1 MERTNIL
8 IKIFIALCFYDFLN
22 NHLYGYKSIDYK
34 LNVEYCIRKEKSNSN
49 GKSKNKNQISES
61 NIEKGLK
68 MISER
73 SCIVF
78 LKKSSC
84 EEKKKIC
91 KKECTEKSKKKKSK
105 KNKKSKCTKKC
116 EYVLVKKS
124 SPFIK
129 FSYDKNSHIRDY
141 NFNGSVSLMRT
152 VAFEMKINENCNKNP
167 GCVAR
172 MVLMYLGLIP
182 TVRRRDRDIFVSV
195 DDTKIKNEYKQL
207 YSVLPDVPLFVNYD
221 FSSIAHY
228 SQHYGESSNGTT
240 FSLKTLHLAT
250 DALTGQEYRPAFSD
264 LKWLYFAHCRKDL
277 LYSIK
282 CKNGGYPKS
291 GNSSEC
297 ECPTGFSGET
307 CDKLEKSDN
316 GCHESSISVKNTFT
330 KIFEIKGQK
339 NCTTILTSPAKTRIG
354 IRIFELNCEE
364 KMSCFENDCLQI
376 KYEKD
381 MALTGVCF
389 CGTKIINVRVTSHS
403 NQTVIRYTGSNS
415 SSYARIGY
423 YLSNDDYQRNEYDQ
437 EFCKEDL

>member
-1 MERTNIL
+1 
-8 IKIFIALCFYDFLN
+8 
-22 NHLYGYKSIDYK
+22 
-34 LNVEYCIRKEKSNSN
+34 
-49 GKSKNKNQISES
+49 
-61 NIEKGLK
+61 

-84 EEKKKIC
+84 EEKKKVC
-91 KKECTEKSKKKKSK
+91 KQVCSEKPKKGKGKKSK
-105 KNKKSKCTKKC
+105 KPKCTKKC

-129 FSYDKNSHIRDY
+129 FSYDKNSDTRDY

-152 VAFEMKINENCNKNP
+152 VAFEMKINKKCNQNP

-195 DDTKIKNEYKQL
+195 NDTKIKNEYKQL

-228 SQHYGESSNGTT
+228 SQHYGEASNGTT
-240 FSLKTLHLAT
+240 FSLKTLHLET

-291 GNSSEC
+291 GSSSEC
-297 ECPTGFSGET
+297 ECPTGFSGKT
-307 CDKLEKSDN
+307 CDKPRNDT
-316 GCHESSISVKNTFT
+316 GCVGVSFVMKPNKTYQIDFTGIQNRTF
-330 KIFEIKGQK
+330 
-339 NCTTILTSPAKTRIG
+339 ILTSPAKTRIK
-354 IRIFELNCEE
+354 IKIYKIVCQT
-364 KMSCFENDCLQI
+364 KTPCFENGCVQI
-376 KYEKD
+376 KYQKD
-381 MALTGVCF
+381 MALTGLCF
-389 CGTKIINVRVTSHS
+389 CGNKSETFLTSHS
-403 NQTVIRYTGSNS
+403 NQATIMYTGLTSKS
-415 SSYARIGY
+415 IAWIEFFTVDGE
-423 YLSNDDYQRNEYDQ
+423 YQGNEYD
-437 EFCKEDL
+437 ENFCKENL